1 MKRPYTCEICQI
13 AQSEG
18 NLMYQVI
25 KALTKE
31 ISAGFPSRGGI
42 TSWGAGAKSDFLII
56 SWPLMV
62 EEILKEKS
70 ICTWTPNA
78 VFRFPQKKLPG
89 QTWLSVSRV
98 RERLMSKGTLLS
110 DSLNATLATRATVI
124 LSSVSINFA
133 ATKAGMPG
141 LLIMPYNGRPRGR
154 CWSLLEPKKSIHH
167 TTTVSIIFLSLK
179 DISHNS
185 SRVPGHKIG
194 HFSPFVSVLCALLVL
209 LSDIVQRRFF
219 PQDHQLL

>member
-70 ICTWTPNA
+70 ICT
-78 VFRFPQKKLPG
+78 
-89 QTWLSVSRV
+89 
-98 RERLMSKGTLLS
+98 
-110 DSLNATLATRATVI
+110 
-124 LSSVSINFA
+124 
-133 ATKAGMPG
+133 
-141 LLIMPYNGRPRGR
+141 
-154 CWSLLEPKKSIHH
+154 
-167 TTTVSIIFLSLK
+167 
-179 DISHNS
+179 
-185 SRVPGHKIG
+185 
-194 HFSPFVSVLCALLVL
+194 
-209 LSDIVQRRFF
+209 
-219 PQDHQLL
+219 